1 VIILSFVVITVPVK
15 LRLDHASVYPQP
27 DPEDTCSHT

>member
-1 VIILSFVVITVPVK
+1 VIILSFVVIAVPVK
-15 LRLDHASVYPQP
+15 LRLDYVSVYPQP

>member
-1 VIILSFVVITVPVK
+1 VIILSFVVITILVK

-27 DPEDTCSHT
+27 DS